1 MQLNDLSV
9 PWRSSDCSNSAGR
22 RASVNTKDSMV
33 AMSGAIMPEPLA
45 MPAMVTGLPP
55 MEVSPVA
62 ALGQVSGVKMAAAA
76 SSHNRHIVWQ
86 GKCGSVRVDVGGG
99 STITHK

>member
-45 MPAMVTGLPP
+45 MPAMVPGLPP
-55 MEVSPVA
+55 MAVSRAA
-62 ALGQVSGVKMAAAA
+62 ALGQ
-76 SSHNRHIVWQ
+76 
-86 GKCGSVRVDVGGG
+86 GSVVGSEERRGGKRVSLGG
-99 STITHK
+99 SYGGRRIFKKKKKTQKTK